1 MLLKN
6 IVFNYL
12 GTGVVGIVNIISL
25 SLYLKLFGIESW
37 GLIATYTALINLV
50 MIAELGISQIY
61 ISEYSK
67 TENQKKLF
75 RTYQL
80 ALGFVA
86 AIATSLIV
94 LGVVVFGLYTKIASN
109 IYQQWGIML
118 LSMTLAILNLINNFY
133 YTNLIAKQ
141 NMIEQNIRWI
151 VFVFVKN
158 TLALALVSYVSAMP
172 IVYFIAFCLVSL
184 MEVFFNEWLT
194 RGVKLQK
201 KIAISEIW
209 NIIKKCSGLSLS
221 IAAGILVFNLDRLIL
236 PTLINSATFGV
247 YATVT
252 TLGLYFLQLQYPIT
266 KALFPYIA
274 KKMYFDKVEGDR
286 LVFQQALLLGFLM
299 LPPLVLA
306 AAFSKDILNLY
317 SVPNELMA
325 AAIRLF
331 DGMLLA
337 VLINAIYH
345 AFYMRMVIERKTRV
359 IFFINL
365 TAFIVTLGILFW
377 LGKESPFLAGF
388 CCWIIASCTQLFGA
402 IVFYRIG
409 SKRGF

>member
-12 GTGVVGIVNIISL
+12 GTGLVGIVNIISL
-25 SLYLKLFGIESW
+25 ALYVKLFGIENW
-37 GLIATYTALINLV
+37 GLIATYAALINLV

-67 TENQKKLF
+67 VENQKKLF

-80 ALGFVA
+80 ALVLVA
-86 AIATSLIV
+86 AMATSLTV
-94 LGVVVFGLYTKIASN
+94 VGVVAFGLNTKIASN
-109 IYQQWGIML
+109 IYQQWGVML

-151 VFVFVKN
+151 VFVFMKN
-158 TLALALVSYVSAMP
+158 ILALALVSHVSAMP

-184 MEVFFNEWLT
+184 MEVFFNEWLV
-194 RGVKLQK
+194 REVKIQE
-201 KIAISEIW
+201 KIAISDIW

-236 PTLINSATFGV
+236 PTLINSAIFGV

-274 KKMYFDKVEGDR
+274 KKMYFDKGAGGR
-286 LVFQQALLLGFLM
+286 LVLQQALLLGVLM
-299 LPPLVLA
+299 VPPLALA
-306 AAFSKDILNLY
+306 AVFSKDILNLY
-317 SVPNELMA
+317 SVPKNLMS
-325 AAIRLF
+325 AAIRRF
-331 DGMLLA
+331 DGILLA

-345 AFYMRMVIERKTRV
+345 DFYMRMVIERKTRV
-359 IFFINL
+359 IFLINL

-388 CCWIIASCTQLFGA
+388 CCWIIASCTQLVGA
-402 IVFYRIG
+402 IVFYRTG
-409 SKRGF
+409 SKRDC